1 MKKLRKFLTIGVMTL
16 TVLGMTGIGSFANAA
31 APQAGDLIK
40 MDGLS
45 AVYFLGNDGK
55 RYVFPSESV
64 FFSWHNDFSGV
75 VTISASELASYPLGA
90 NVVVRPGTKLVKITT
105 DPSVYAV
112 EANGVLRKISSEA
125 DAIAIFGANWAKRVI
140 DVSDAFFT
148 NYTIGTALA
157 AGQIP
162 AGTLVKNA
170 GSGAVYLYDG
180 TNYRSIA
187 NEAAF
192 NANRFSFANVIT
204 ISNTITA
211 SGNAI
216 TGAESLNYDA
226 QVGGTGP
233 VVTGSGLTASLSA
246 ATPAAMSVP
255 QNGSR
260 VPMAK
265 VNLTAA
271 NDGAITVNSINVKR
285 IGLSTYGNIDKVWA
299 EKDGVIVASKKTMN
313 SNDESVLVFSPAL
326 VVPAGQTVSL
336 DFMASLKLDG
346 TTAAANIG
354 LSIAATSAI
363 SATSASISGSFPING
378 NLMSAVNYN
387 VTEIT
392 MDNGYGSKS
401 VSVGDEN
408 IQIGKFDVNFFANS
422 RDIVLKSIML
432 KNTGTEDMSKV
443 LMNVYLENNGKK
455 VATGVISDKYI
466 TFTFTD
472 GGLTMLKDDGD
483 QTFAVKGDVIA
494 KENSTGSTVVLVFNK
509 IEDLNGYEKTNGFG
523 VKMNT
528 SAFTVS
534 TLTINA
540 GIVSVSKKST
550 SPSDSTVIKNSKNV
564 VALLANVKA
573 DEAITADG
581 LTIKVEQLTSTSS
594 FENVKVYVNSV
605 LLDSYNPT
613 ATGSTTLDSTL
624 SLNKGDNEIKVT
636 VDILSNATSTAK
648 FQVSLNKSGAELL
661 DTPEYAL
668 SGNSVL
674 ATDITGSATGAII
687 TVGGASFSAIRS
699 DGYSNKS
706 VVRGTADISLG
717 KFTVKATDDTVRI
730 TQIDIATTSA
740 QTISAANFYDMKLF
754 IDGSQ
759 VGSTRDYTS
768 TGASFSSLSIS
779 VADNETKVIE
789 LKGSIDSSATTTEKV
804 KVAMS
809 FTAEDSRSKSV
820 SITGSN
826 PESVVFSVVDKGTL
840 NITKDGDSPVSA
852 ILASKV
858 NVEQTVAQFKLT
870 ATNDSAN
877 VTEIQISNATS
888 TGATTTWDGTDS
900 RIASYKLYVEGNT
913 TAIDTVTPFQAKAKF
928 VINNN
933 AIVVPTDGTKKITI
947 KAVLNNIDNDESATN
962 AYLKVQVESVKFKSS
977 NGDETPNTDLYVAAN
992 EFRIRKTVPT
1002 VALLALPNT
1011 TLTSGNSVVAK
1022 FTVTAD
1028 SNADVKVSRI
1038 ALDYTKT
1045 ASVTLATTSNAIK
1058 VNGVAKAVTST
1069 TSATQIFVDFGTST
1083 PEIVAAGTSKTF
1095 EVILVT
1101 TVTGSNRESLS
1112 TSMVEAA
1119 YADGTQLTPA
1129 FNSLTWTDSASNTDA
1144 NNYWFNSYRVNGLP
1158 SDTQTLSIN

>member
-1 MKKLRKFLTIGVMTL
+1 MTL

-157 AGQIP
+157 NGQIP

-180 TNYRSIA
+180 ANYRSIA

-192 NANRFSFANVIT
+192 NANRFNFANVIT

-211 SGNAI
+211 SGNAV

-233 VVTGSGLTASLSA
+233 IVTGSGLTASLSA
-246 ATPAAMSVP
+246 ATPAGASVP
-255 QNGSR
+255 KNGAR
-260 VPMAK
+260 IPMAK

-271 NDGAITVNSINVKR
+271 NDGAVTINSITVKR
-285 IGLSTYGNIDKVWA
+285 IGLSAYTNIDKVWA
-299 EKDGVIVASKKTMN
+299 EQNGTIVASKKSMN
-313 SNDESVLVFSPAL
+313 SNDESILTFSPAL
-326 VVPAGQTVSL
+326 TVGAGQTVTL
-336 DFMASLKLDG
+336 DLIASFPSTNTG
-346 TTAAANIG
+346 SGNIG
-354 LSIAATSAI
+354 LSIASASAV
-363 SATSASISGSFPING
+363 SATAAAISGSFPING
-378 NLMSAVNYN
+378 NLMSPTDYSVTEVLLDEGGAAVNVN
-387 VTEIT
+387 
-392 MDNGYGSKS
+392 
-401 VSVGDEN
+401 VGDEN
-408 IQIGKFDVNFFANS
+408 VQLGKFTVNFASNT
-422 RDIVLKSIML
+422 RDIVLKSAMFKNSGDEDLAKVIM
-432 KNTGTEDMSKV
+432 NA
-443 LMNVYLENNGKK
+443 YLENNGKK
-455 VATGVISDKYI
+455 VATAAISGKYI
-466 TFTFTD
+466 TFTFSN

-483 QTFAVKGDVIA
+483 QIFAIKGDVIA
-494 KENSTGSTVVLVFNK
+494 KENTATSNNVVLSLNK
-509 IEDLNGYEKTNGFG
+509 IEDFNGNELTNGFG
-523 VKMNT
+523 VKVQDASLVQVAN
-528 SAFTVS
+528 
-534 TLTINA
+534 LTIKS
-540 GIVSVSKKST
+540 GVVSVSKKST
-550 SPSDSTVIKNSKNV
+550 SPSDVTVIKGTKAV

-573 DEAITADG
+573 DEAIVADG
-581 LTIKVEQLTSTSS
+581 LRINTDFSNVDA
-594 FENVKVYVNSV
+594 FENVKVYVNGA
-605 LLDSYNPT
+605 LLDSYDPIT
-613 ATGSTTLDSTL
+613 AAATTTLSSTL

-636 VDILSNATSTAK
+636 VDVKSNATTTSAVFK
-648 FQVSLNKSGAELL
+648 ASLNKSSHLL
-661 DTPEYAL
+661 DTPEYVL
-668 SGNSVL
+668 SQNAVAEG
-674 ATDITGSATGAII
+674 DITGTATGASI
-687 TVGGASFSAIRS
+687 TVSGAALSAIRS
-699 DGYSNKS
+699 DGYSDKN
-706 VVRGTADISLG
+706 VVIGTSDISLG
-717 KFTVKATDDTVRI
+717 KFTVKATNDTVKI
-730 TQIDIATTSA
+730 TQIDIASTTNNTVLASS
-740 QTISAANFYDMKLF
+740 IYDMKLYM
-754 IDGSQ
+754 DGVQ
-759 VGSTRDYTS
+759 VGSTKDFGT
-768 TGASFSSLSIS
+768 TGATFSSLSIS
-779 VADNETKVIE
+779 VADNQTKTIE
-789 LKGSIDSSATTTEKV
+789 LKGSIDTAATGSIKMLST
-804 KVAMS
+804 
-809 FTAEDSRSKSV
+809 FTAEDSRGKTVSV
-820 SITGSN
+820 SGT
-826 PESVVFSVVDKGTL
+826 PVTAKFTVVGAGTL
-840 NITKDGDSPVSA
+840 GITKDGDSPVSA
-852 ILASKV
+852 ILASKPS
-858 NVEQTVAQFKLT
+858 VEQSVAQFKLV

-877 VTEIQISNATS
+877 VTELTVVNASTTGTS
-888 TGATTTWDGTDS
+888 TITTTDP
-900 RIASYKLYVEGNT
+900 RISSYKLYVEGNS
-913 TAIDTVTPFQAKAKF
+913 TAIDTVTPFNGEAKF

-933 AIVVPTDGTKKITI
+933 AIVVPADGSKKLTI

-962 AYLKVQVESVKFKSS
+962 AYLKLQVNSVKFKSS
-977 NGDETPNTDLYVAAN
+977 NSDLTYTTGLSVVAN

-1028 SNADVKVSRI
+1028 SNADVRVSRI

-1069 TSATQIFVDFGTST
+1069 TSATQIFVDFGTTT

-1101 TVTGSNRESLS
+1101 TVTGSNRESVS
-1112 TSMVEAA
+1112 TSIAEAA
-1119 YADGTQLTPA
+1119 YAAGTLLTPA
-1129 FNSLTWTDSASNTDA
+1129 FTSLTWTDSASNTDA

-1158 SDTQTLSIN
+1158 SDTQTMSIN